1 MLTNVPVIFI
11 SEENPMY
18 SKLRLSRAADV
29 RAVLVALAMFVMC
42 STMSSAVQSART
54 ADDDRLAGVVK
65 AEYRARRQQLLSRIK
80 DGVVVMIGA
89 REDEFGEVG
98 RFRQKNDFMYLTG
111 VETPAAYL
119 ALVPAGLLGERAA
132 QETLFIPARNRFQ
145 ERWTGP
151 QIGPGAEGQAA
162 FGFQE
167 VTDNAKLN
175 EVLNEL
181 FKSPAF
187 KATGGKPAAK
197 LYTILPQGTTADI
210 QRETSFVS
218 ALRQN
223 YPGLQ
228 IVDVSPLI
236 AEMRKVKSAAEI
248 ALLQKAIDITGEAQ
262 RAAAAQI
269 RPGAFE
275 YEAQAALEAAFTRN
289 GSERPGFPS
298 IVGSGIYSTV
308 LHYDQNH
315 KKIDAGDMVVVDI
328 GAEFS
333 YYTAD
338 ITRTYPASGK
348 FTPRQ
353 REIYQLVLDAQR
365 AAERAFKPGDTLAQL
380 HRVAVETIK
389 ASPLRDRQGNT
400 LERYFIHGLGH
411 WLGMD
416 VHDVGN
422 YANLPVGAVFTIEP
436 GIYIPEEKLGVR
448 IEDDYLVTEK
458 GLVKLSRAIPS
469 EPDEIERIMQ
479 SHAKAA
485 TATAP
490 QKK

>member
-1 MLTNVPVIFI
+1 MNF
-11 SEENPMY
+11 
-18 SKLRLSRAADV
+18 KLRLQRTAGVRAAFI
-29 RAVLVALAMFVMC
+29 ALATFIMF
-42 STMSSAVQSART
+42 STVSPGSQLARA
-54 ADDDRLAGVVK
+54 ADDDRLAGIAK

-111 VETPAAYL
+111 VETPAAYVM
-119 ALVPAGLLGERAA
+119 LVPAGLIGERPA

-145 ERWTGP
+145 EKWTGP
-151 QIGPGAEGQAA
+151 QIGPGAEGQAT

-167 VTDNAKLN
+167 VADNAKLN
-175 EVLNEL
+175 EVLNGL
-181 FKSPAF
+181 FKS
-187 KATGGKPAAK
+187 TGGKPAAK
-197 LYTILPQGTTADI
+197 LYTIVAQGTTVDI
-210 QRETSFVS
+210 QRETTFVS
-218 ALRQN
+218 TLRQN
-223 YPGLQ
+223 YPGVQ
-228 IVDVSPLI
+228 IVDVTPI
-236 AEMRKVKSAAEI
+236 IGEMRKVKSAAEI

-262 RAAAAQI
+262 RDAAAQI

-298 IVGSGIYSTV
+298 IVGSGFYSTV

-315 KKIDAGDMVVVDI
+315 KKIDAGDTVVVDI

-348 FTPRQ
+348 FTSRQ

-365 AAERAFKPGDTLAQL
+365 AAERAFKPGQTLAQL

-389 ASPLRDRQGNT
+389 SSPLRDKEGNT

-422 YANLPVGAVFTIEP
+422 YTNLPVGAVFTIEP

-469 EPDEIERIMQ
+469 EPGDIERIMQ
-479 SHAKAA
+479 SHTKA
-485 TATAP
+485 TAS
-490 QKK
+490 QR

>member
-1 MLTNVPVIFI
+1 V
-11 SEENPMY
+11 
-18 SKLRLSRAADV
+18 
-29 RAVLVALAMFVMC
+29 
-42 STMSSAVQSART
+42 
-54 ADDDRLAGVVK
+54 
-65 AEYRARRQQLLSRIK
+65 
-80 DGVVVMIGA
+80 
-89 REDEFGEVG
+89 
-98 RFRQKNDFMYLTG
+98 
-111 VETPAAYL
+111 
-119 ALVPAGLLGERAA
+119 
-132 QETLFIPARNRFQ
+132 
-145 ERWTGP
+145 
-151 QIGPGAEGQAA
+151 
-162 FGFQE
+162 
-167 VTDNAKLN
+167 
-175 EVLNEL
+175 
-181 FKSPAF
+181 
-187 KATGGKPAAK
+187 
-197 LYTILPQGTTADI
+197 
-210 QRETSFVS
+210 
-218 ALRQN
+218 
-223 YPGLQ
+223 
-228 IVDVSPLI
+228 
-236 AEMRKVKSAAEI
+236 AEI

-262 RAAAAQI
+262 RDAATQI

-275 YEAQAALEAAFTRN
+275 YEVQAALEAAFTRN

-298 IVGSGIYSTV
+298 IVGSGFYSTV

-315 KKIDAGDMVVVDI
+315 KKIDAGDTVVVDI

-348 FTPRQ
+348 FTSRQ

-365 AAERAFKPGDTLAQL
+365 AAERAFKPGQSTLAQL
-380 HRVAVETIK
+380 NRVAIETIK
-389 ASPLRDRQGNT
+389 SSPLRDKEGNT

-422 YANLPVGAVFTIEP
+422 YTNLPVGAVFTIEP

-485 TATAP
+485 NAAS
-490 QKK
+490 QKN

>member
-1 MLTNVPVIFI
+1 MSI
-11 SEENPMY
+11 
-18 SKLRLSRAADV
+18 KLRLQRAADV
-29 RAVLVALAMFVMC
+29 RAALIALAAFVMF
-42 STMSSAVQSART
+42 STMPPVTRPARA
-54 ADDDRLAGVVK
+54 ADDALLAGIAK
-65 AEYRARRQQLLSRIK
+65 AEYRARRQQLMSHIQ

-111 VETPAAYL
+111 VETPSAYL
-119 ALVPAGLLGERAA
+119 VLAPAR
-132 QETLFIPARNRFQ
+132 ETLLIPARNLFQ
-145 ERWTGP
+145 EKWTGP

-162 FGFQE
+162 YGFQE
-167 VTDNAKLN
+167 VADNAKLN
-175 EVLNEL
+175 DLLNSL
-181 FKSPAF
+181 LKSA
-187 KATGGKPAAK
+187 GGKPAAK
-197 LYTILPQGTTADI
+197 LYTILAQGTTADI
-210 QRETSFVS
+210 QRETTFVS
-218 ALRQN
+218 TLRQS

-228 IVDVSPLI
+228 IVDVAPII

-248 ALLQKAIDITGEAQ
+248 ALLQKAIDITGEGQ
-262 RAAAAQI
+262 RDAAAQI

-275 YEAQAALEAAFTRN
+275 YEVQAALEAAFTRN

-298 IVGSGIYSTV
+298 IVGSGFYSTV

-315 KKIDAGDMVVVDI
+315 KKIDAGDTVVVDI

-338 ITRTYPASGK
+338 ITRTYPASSR

-365 AAERAFKPGDTLAQL
+365 AAERAYKPGTTLAQL
-380 HRVAVETIK
+380 NHVARETIK
-389 ASPLRDRQGNT
+389 GSPLRDRHGNT

-422 YANLPVGAVFTIEP
+422 YENLPVGAVFTIEP

-448 IEDDYLVTEK
+448 IEDDYLVTDK

-479 SHAKAA
+479 SHTKDA
-485 TATAP
+485 TAAP
-490 QKK
+490 SKK

>member
-1 MLTNVPVIFI
+1 
-11 SEENPMY
+11 MY
-18 SKLRLSRAADV
+18 FMLRLQRAASV
-29 RAVLVALAMFVMC
+29 RAAFVALATFVTF
-42 STMSSAVQSART
+42 STMWSASQPAK
-54 ADDDRLAGVVK
+54 AAEDDRLAGIAK
-65 AEYRARRQQLLSRIK
+65 AEYRARRQQLMSRIK

-111 VETPAAYL
+111 VETPAAYVL
-119 ALVPAGLLGERAA
+119 LVPAGPVGERAA
-132 QETLFIPARNRFQ
+132 QETLLIPARNRFQ
-145 ERWTGP
+145 EKWTGP
-151 QIGPGAEGQAA
+151 QIGPGAEGQTA

-167 VTDNAKLN
+167 VADNAKLN
-175 EVLNEL
+175 EVLNGL
-181 FKSPAF
+181 FKS
-187 KATGGKPAAK
+187 TGGKPAAK
-197 LYTILPQGTTADI
+197 LYTIVAQGTTADI
-210 QRETSFVS
+210 QRETTFVS
-218 ALRQN
+218 SLRQN
-223 YPGLQ
+223 YPGIQ
-228 IVDVSPLI
+228 IVDVAPIIGEL
-236 AEMRKVKSAAEI
+236 RKVKSAAEI

-262 RAAAAQI
+262 RDAATQI

-275 YEAQAALEAAFTRN
+275 YEVQAALEAAFTRN

-298 IVGSGIYSTV
+298 IVGSGFYSTV

-315 KKIDAGDMVVVDI
+315 KKIDAGDTVVVDI

-365 AAERAFKPGDTLAQL
+365 AAERAFKPGQTLAQL
-380 HRVAVETIK
+380 NRVAIETIK
-389 ASPLRDRQGNT
+389 ASPLRDQQGNT

-479 SHAKAA
+479 SHAKGT
-485 TATAP
+485 TAAP

>member
-1 MLTNVPVIFI
+1 MRLNF
-11 SEENPMY
+11 
-18 SKLRLSRAADV
+18 RLSCAAGVRAAFIVLTAFIIFGNVSSVIQPARAAD
-29 RAVLVALAMFVMC
+29 
-42 STMSSAVQSART
+42 
-54 ADDDRLAGVVK
+54 DERLAGITK
-65 AEYRARRQQLLSRIK
+65 AEYRARRQQLMSRLK

-111 VETPAAYL
+111 VETPNATL
-119 ALVPAGLLGERAA
+119 VLVPAGVIGERPA
-132 QETLFIPARNRFQ
+132 QETLLIPARNLFQ
-145 ERWTGP
+145 EKWTGP
-151 QIGPGAEGQAA
+151 QIGPGTEGQAA

-167 VTDNAKLN
+167 VADLKTLN
-175 EVLNEL
+175 NTLNSL
-181 FKSPAF
+181 FKPGSGQPA
-187 KATGGKPAAK
+187 PK
-197 LYTILPQGTTADI
+197 LYTVVAQGSTVDI
-210 QRETSFVS
+210 QRETTF
-218 ALRQN
+218 AATMRQN
-223 YPGLQ
+223 YPGIQ
-228 IVDVSPLI
+228 IVNVAPII

-275 YEAQAALEAAFTRN
+275 YEVQAALEAAFTRN
-289 GSERPGFPS
+289 GAERPGFPS
-298 IVGSGIYSTV
+298 IVGSGFYSTV
-308 LHYDQNH
+308 LHYDQNR

-338 ITRTYPASGK
+338 ITRTYPASGR

-353 REIYQLVLDAQR
+353 REIYQLVLDTQR
-365 AAERAFKPGDTLAQL
+365 AAERAYKPGTTLAQL
-380 HRVAVETIK
+380 NQVARETIK
-389 ASPLRDRQGNT
+389 ASPLRDREGNT
-400 LERYFIHGLGH
+400 LDRYFIHGLGH

-422 YANLPVGAVFTIEP
+422 YGGLPVGSVFTIEP

-448 IEDDYLVTEK
+448 IEDDYLVTDK
-458 GLVKLSRAIPS
+458 GLVKMSRAIPS
-469 EPDEIERIMQ
+469 APDEIERIMQ
-479 SHAKAA
+479 LNAKAA
-485 TATAP
+485 TPAP

>member
-1 MLTNVPVIFI
+1 MNRKP
-11 SEENPMY
+11 
-18 SKLRLSRAADV
+18 RLQRTAGA
-29 RAVLVALAMFVMC
+29 RAVFMALAMFVMF
-42 STMSSAVQSART
+42 STILPASRPARM
-54 ADDDRLAGVVK
+54 ADDALLAGIAK
-65 AEYRARRQQLLSRIK
+65 TEYRDRRQQLLSLIK

-111 VETPAAYL
+111 VETPAAYVVL
-119 ALVPAGLLGERAA
+119 IPAGLLGERAA

-151 QIGPGAEGQAA
+151 QIGPGTEGQAA

-167 VTDNAKLN
+167 VADNAKLN
-175 EVLNEL
+175 GVLNEIC
-181 FKSPAF
+181 KSPAF
-187 KATGGKPAAK
+187 KSIGGKPAAK
-197 LYTILPQGTTADI
+197 LYTIMAQGSTADI
-210 QRETSFVS
+210 QRETTFVS
-218 ALRQN
+218 TLRQN
-223 YPGLQ
+223 YPGVQ
-228 IVDVSPLI
+228 IVDVAPII
-236 AEMRKVKSAAEI
+236 AEMRKIKSAAET

-262 RAAAAQI
+262 RDAASQV

-275 YEAQAALEAAFTRN
+275 YEVQAALEAAFTRN

-298 IVGSGIYSTV
+298 IVGSGFYSTV

-315 KKIDAGDMVVVDI
+315 KKIDAGDTVVVDI

-365 AAERAFKPGDTLAQL
+365 AAERAYKPGTTMAQL
-380 HRVAVETIK
+380 HGVAVETIK
-389 ASPLRDRQGNT
+389 SSPLRDKEGNT

-436 GIYIPEEKLGVR
+436 GIYLAEEKLGVR

-485 TATAP
+485 TAAP

>member
-1 MLTNVPVIFI
+1 
-11 SEENPMY
+11 MY
-18 SKLRLSRAADV
+18 FMLRLQRAAGV
-29 RAVLVALAMFVMC
+29 RATLVALATFVMF
-42 STMSSAVQSART
+42 STMRPASRPAMA
-54 ADDDRLAGVVK
+54 ADDTLLAGIQK
-65 AEYRARRQQLLSRIK
+65 AEYRARRQQLMSHIK
-80 DGVVVMIGA
+80 DGVVVMLGA

-98 RFRQKNDFMYLTG
+98 RFRQKNDFMYLAG
-111 VETPAAYL
+111 VETPAAFVV
-119 ALVPAGLLGERAA
+119 LVPAGLIGDRAA

-145 ERWTGP
+145 EKWTGP

-167 VTDNAKLN
+167 VADNAKLN
-175 EVLNEL
+175 EVLNGV
-181 FKSPAF
+181 FKS
-187 KATGGKPAAK
+187 TGGKLAAK
-197 LYTILPQGTTADI
+197 LYTIVAQGTTADI
-210 QRETSFVS
+210 QRETSFVA

-223 YPGLQ
+223 YPGIQ
-228 IVDVSPLI
+228 IVDVAPII

-262 RAAAAQI
+262 RDAAAQI

-275 YEAQAALEAAFTRN
+275 YEVQAALEAAFTRN

-298 IVGSGIYSTV
+298 IVGSGFYSTV

-315 KKIDAGDMVVVDI
+315 KKIDAGDTVVVDI

-365 AAERAFKPGDTLAQL
+365 AAERAFKPGQTIAQL

-389 ASPLRDRQGNT
+389 GSPLRDKEGNT

-422 YANLPVGAVFTIEP
+422 YTNLPAGAVFTIEP

-479 SHAKAA
+479 SHTKAA
-485 TATAP
+485 TAAP